1 MVENL
6 LQTGTPFDYGHD
18 DVWEKDEANITLNT
32 PPIMVGERNNPTKN
46 QIYID
51 KDWEDE

>member
-1 MVENL
+1 MVKNL
-6 LQTGTPFDYGHD
+6 LHTGTPFDYG
-18 DVWEKDEANITLNT
+18 DEQFVDEYNT
-32 PPIMVGERNNPTKN
+32 RNAPPIMVGERNNPTKN